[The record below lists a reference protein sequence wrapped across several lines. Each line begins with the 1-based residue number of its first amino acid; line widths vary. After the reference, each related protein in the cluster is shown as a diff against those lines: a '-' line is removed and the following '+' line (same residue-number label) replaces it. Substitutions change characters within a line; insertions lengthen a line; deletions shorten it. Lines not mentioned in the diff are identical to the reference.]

1 MIRLPHSLAARL
13 VLFATTAILLA
24 LLATGVAMD
33 LALRRFIQGQVDS
46 RLDTQILTVADAL
59 RVAPNGSLRL
69 ERSVDGPPFDRPP
82 SSWVW
87 EVLRSEGSISPQ
99 DAASPPADPVLR
111 SRSLAEGAFRFDAGD
126 PRWDAGP
133 RPVTVD
139 GSGPGEEPL
148 RVRVQSR
155 FVGQLRVT
163 IAAGAPLRALAG
175 PLHEILT
182 PLVVTLLLLAAG
194 LIGAVVFQVRLGLQP
209 LTRLRAELHRVRTG
223 RADRIAGPQPREV
236 QPVVD
241 ELNSLLDQNALNLER
256 ARRHVAN
263 LAHGLKTPLATLA
276 LAFDEPGADPGRR
289 LGPLVAGMDRLI
301 RHHLARAR
309 AAALGGDSRNRV
321 DLAATLADHV
331 AVFGKL
337 YADKGVAYEARLE
350 PGVAVACEAQDLDE
364 MLGNLL
370 DNASKWTRARV
381 LVTASGRQTR
391 VELRVEDDGL
401 GLPSGKAEHVMRLGS
416 RIDETAPGY
425 GFGLPITRELVELYG
440 GTLTLGRSRLG
451 GLLATLDLPGAA

>member
-1 MIRLPHSLAARL
+1 M
-13 VLFATTAILLA
+13 LFATTAILLA

-33 LALRRFIQGQVDS
+33 FALRRFIQGQVDS
-46 RLDTQILTVADAL
+46 RLDTQILTVSDAL
-59 RVAPNGSLRL
+59 RAAPDGSLRL
-69 ERSVDGPPFDRPP
+69 ERSVDGPPFDHAR
-82 SSWVW
+82 SGWVW
-87 EVLRSEGSISPQ
+87 EVLRPEGPFPPP
-99 DAASPPADPVLR
+99 DAAPPLADPVLR
-111 SRSLAEGAFRFDAGD
+111 SRALAENVFTFDARPLRG
-126 PRWDAGP
+126 DAGP

-139 GSGPGEEPL
+139 GLGPRAEPL
-148 RVRVQSR
+148 RVRVLSR
-155 FVGQLRVT
+155 SLGRSWVT

-182 PLVVTLLLLAAG
+182 PVVMLLLLLATG
-194 LIGAVVFQVRLGLQP
+194 LIGGVVLQVRLGLRP
-209 LTRLRAELHRVRTG
+209 LTRLRAELQRVRTG

-236 QPVVD
+236 RPVVD

-263 LAHGLKTPLATLA
+263 LAHGLKTPLAMLA

-289 LGPLVAGMDRLI
+289 FGPLVANMDRLI

-309 AAALGGDSRNRV
+309 AAALGGDNRSRV
-321 DLAATLADHV
+321 DLASALADHV
-331 AVFGKL
+331 TVFAKL
-337 YADKGVAYEARLE
+337 YADKGVTFESRLE
-350 PGVAVACEAQDLDE
+350 PGMAVACEAQDFDE

-381 LVTASGRQTR
+381 LVTASAHQTR
-391 VELRVEDDGL
+391 VELGVEDDGP
-401 GLPSGKAEHVMRLGS
+401 GLQSGEAEHVMRLGG

-440 GTLTLGRSRLG
+440 GTLTLGRAGLG
-451 GLLATLDLPGAA
+451 GLRATLDLPGAP

>member
-1 MIRLPHSLAARL
+1 MIGLPNSLGARL
-13 VLFATTAILLA
+13 VLLATTAILLG

-59 RVAPNGSLRL
+59 RAAPDGSLRL
-69 ERSVDGPPFDRPP
+69 ERSVDGPPFDRAP
-82 SSWVW
+82 SGWVW
-87 EVLRSEGSISPQ
+87 EVLRPEGSAPPPARSL
-99 DAASPPADPVLR
+99 PADPVLR
-111 SRSLAEGAFRFDAGD
+111 SRSLADDAFTFDAQG
-126 PRWDAGP
+126 PRWPEGP

-139 GSGPGEEPL
+139 GLGPLEEPL
-148 RVRVQSR
+148 RVRVQGHHL
-155 FVGQLRVT
+155 GQLQVT
-163 IAAGAPLRALAG
+163 IAAGAPLRALTK

-194 LIGAVVFQVRLGLQP
+194 LIGAVVFQVRLGLRP
-209 LTRLRAELHRVRTG
+209 LARLRTELYRVRTG
-223 RADRIAGPQPREV
+223 RADRISGPQPLEV
-236 QPVVD
+236 RPVVD
-241 ELNSLLDQNALNLER
+241 ELNSLLDQNAANLER
-256 ARRHVAN
+256 ARRHMAN

-289 LGPLVAGMDRLI
+289 FRPLVANMDRLI

-321 DLAATLADHV
+321 DLPAVLADHM
-331 AVFGKL
+331 AVFSKL
-337 YADKGVAYEARLE
+337 YADKGVAYETRL
-350 PGVAVACEAQDLDE
+350 GSDIAVACEAQDLDE

-370 DNASKWTRARV
+370 DNASKWTRSRV
-381 LVTASGRQTR
+381 LVTASARDTR
-391 VELRVEDDGL
+391 VDVGVEDDGT
-401 GLPSGKAEHVMRLGS
+401 GLSAEQAAHVMRHGG

-440 GTLTLGRSRLG
+440 GTLTLARSGLG
-451 GLLATLDLPGAA
+451 GLQATLDLPRAP

>member
-1 MIRLPHSLAARL
+1 MTWLPQSLGARL
-13 VLFATTAILLA
+13 VLFATAAILLA
-24 LLATGVAMD
+24 LLVTGIAMD
-33 LALRRFIQGQVDS
+33 FALRRFIQGQVDS
-46 RLDTQILTVADAL
+46 RLDTQILTVSDAL
-59 RVAPNGSLRL
+59 RAAPDGSLRL
-69 ERSVDGPPFDRPP
+69 ERSVDGPPFDRAP
-82 SSWVW
+82 SGWVW
-87 EVLRSEGSISPQ
+87 EVLRPDGPIPPP
-99 DAASPPADPVLR
+99 DAALPPADPVLR
-111 SRSLAEGAFRFDAGD
+111 SRSLADKAFTFDAGD
-126 PRWDAGP
+126 PRGLPGP

-139 GSGPGEEPL
+139 GSGPRDEPL
-148 RVRVQSR
+148 RVRVQSHLLGR
-155 FVGQLRVT
+155 LRVT

-182 PLVVTLLLLAAG
+182 PLIAMLLLLATA
-194 LIGAVVFQVRLGLQP
+194 LIGGVGFQVRLGLRP
-209 LTRLRAELHRVRTG
+209 LTRLRAELHRVRIG

-289 LGPLVAGMDRLI
+289 FGPLVANMDRLI

-321 DLAATLADHV
+321 DLAAALADHV
-331 AVFGKL
+331 AVFSKL
-337 YADKGVAYEARLE
+337 YADKGVAFESRL
-350 PGVAVACEAQDLDE
+350 GSGLAVACEAQDLDE

-381 LVTASGRQTR
+381 LVTASVHQTR
-391 VELRVEDDGL
+391 VELGVEDDGP
-401 GLPSGKAEHVMRLGS
+401 GLPNGKAEHVMRLGG
-416 RIDETAPGY
+416 RIDETALGY

-440 GTLTLGRSRLG
+440 GTLRLGRSGLG
-451 GLLATLDLPGAA
+451 GLRATLDLPGAL

>member
-1 MIRLPHSLAARL
+1 MLL
-13 VLFATTAILLA
+13 ATTVILVA

-33 LALRRFIQGQVDS
+33 FALRRFIRGQVDS
-46 RLDTQILTVADAL
+46 RLDTQILTVSDAL
-59 RVAPNGSLRL
+59 RAAPDGSLRL
-69 ERSVDGPPFDRPP
+69 ERSVDGPPFDHAP
-82 SSWVW
+82 SGWVW
-87 EVLRSEGSISPQ
+87 EVLRPDMRALPPG
-99 DAASPPADPVLR
+99 AVVPPADPVLR
-111 SRSLAEGAFRFDAGD
+111 SQSLADDDFTFEAGAPLSG
-126 PRWDAGP
+126 AGP

-139 GSGPGEEPL
+139 GLGPRKEPL

-155 FVGQLRVT
+155 LFGRSWVT

-182 PLVVTLLLLAAG
+182 PLVVTLLLLATG
-194 LIGAVVFQVRLGLQP
+194 LIGGVVLQVRLGLRP

-289 LGPLVAGMDRLI
+289 FGPLVANMDRLI

-321 DLAATLADHV
+321 DLAAALADHV
-331 AVFGKL
+331 AVFTKL
-337 YADKGVAYEARLE
+337 YADKGVAYDSRLG
-350 PGVAVACEAQDLDE
+350 PGLAVACEAQDLDE

-381 LVTASGRQTR
+381 LVTASGRQAR
-391 VELRVEDDGL
+391 VELRVEDDGP
-401 GLPSGKAEHVMRLGS
+401 GLPSGKAEHVMRLGG

-451 GLLATLDLPGAA
+451 GLQATLDLPGAP

>member
-1 MIRLPHSLAARL
+1 MTWLPNSLGARL
-13 VLFATTAILLA
+13 VLFATAVILLA
-24 LLATGVAMD
+24 LLVTGVAMD

-59 RVAPNGSLRL
+59 RAAPDGSLRL
-69 ERSVDGPPFDRPP
+69 ERSVDGPPFDRAP
-82 SSWVW
+82 SGWVW
-87 EVLRSEGSISPQ
+87 EVLPGP
-99 DAASPPADPVLR
+99 AVPPPAAPAPPDPVLR
-111 SRSLAEGAFRFDAGD
+111 SRSLAGNAFTFDAG
-126 PRWDAGP
+126 RWPWLEEP

-139 GSGPGEEPL
+139 GSGPLDEPL
-148 RVRVQSR
+148 RVRVQ
-155 FVGQLRVT
+155 GHQLGRLQIT

-194 LIGAVVFQVRLGLQP
+194 LIGGVVLQVRLGLRP

-223 RADRIAGPQPREV
+223 RADRISGPQPREV
-236 QPVVD
+236 GPIVD

-289 LGPLVAGMDRLI
+289 FSPLVANMDRLI

-321 DLAATLADHV
+321 DLAAALADHV
-331 AVFGKL
+331 AVFSKL
-337 YADKGVAYEARLE
+337 YADKGVAFETRLGS
-350 PGVAVACEAQDLDE
+350 GVAVACEAQDLDE

-370 DNASKWTRARV
+370 DNASKWTRTRV
-381 LVTASGRQTR
+381 LVTASARDTR
-391 VELRVEDDGL
+391 VDVGIEDDGA
-401 GLPSGKAEHVMRLGS
+401 GLPSGQAEHVMRVGG

-440 GTLTLGRSRLG
+440 GTLTLDRSGLG
-451 GLLATLDLPGAA
+451 GLRATLDLPGVP